1 MLLVHRLLSFVKVAG
16 NVLDLIGSSFLFT
29 VIPSG
34 ALWDTA
40 LVGFLDW
47 ELLAFGKI
55 ETRSSHITSFKFVI
69 DRFVTIETFKELGVL
84 WTIDLRPVVSF
95 QVL

>member
-1 MLLVHRLLSFVKVAG
+1 MLLLVHRLLSFVKVAG

-29 VIPSG
+29 VIPS

-40 LVGFLDW
+40 LIGFLDW

-55 ETRSSHITSFKFVI
+55 GTTSSHITSFKFVI
-69 DRFVTIETFKELGVL
+69 DRFVTIEAFKELGVL

>member
-1 MLLVHRLLSFVKVAG
+1 MLLVHRLSFLKVAG

-29 VIPSG
+29 VIPSV
-34 ALWDTA
+34 LWDTA
-40 LVGFLDW
+40 LIGFLDW

-55 ETRSSHITSFKFVI
+55 GIISSNLTSLKFVI
-69 DRFVTIETFKELGVL
+69 YRFVTIEAFKELGVL